1 MLVLSHLATLLHHKA
16 HPTTYHTVH
25 TPTDHHKEITM
36 TRSLDNLPERFT
48 PAETLPAK
56 EITAEIL
63 KRHLQGEP
71 SSIIAQDLNTD
82 EEYVDRYI
90 EVAFNS
96 LSSHFTTSDALRLFL
111 KYAAFQLHLI
121 GDLDLVINNWK
132 ADRDPRGASAV
143 VNAIKLKSDLYDK
156 IYNKGRETGNL
167 KLDTGK
173 SEMEALASSPDRLK
187 VELRKHITEVSLLLS
202 ADMQR
207 DPQPI
212 YEVSAPVQI
221 RSLAGSEPQYLAD
234 SWSKGPRISL
244 KEWAVEYA
252 RLKLIKRSA
261 KNI

>member
-1 MLVLSHLATLLHHKA
+1 MSRTL
-16 HPTTYHTVH
+16 
-25 TPTDHHKEITM
+25 D
-36 TRSLDNLPERFT
+36 SLPERFP
-48 PAETLPAK
+48 PAEVIPAR
-56 EITAEIL
+56 ETTAEIL
-63 KRHLQGEP
+63 KRHLNGE
-71 SSIIAQDLNTD
+71 SSESIARELRLD
-82 EEYVDRYI
+82 EDYVNRYI
-90 EVAFNS
+90 AIAFDS
-96 LSSHFTTSDALRLFL
+96 LASHFTTSDALRHFL

-121 GDLDLVINNWK
+121 NDLDLVIENWK

-187 VELRKHITEVSLLLS
+187 SELRRHITEVSLLLS

-207 DPQPI
+207 DPQPV
-212 YEVSAPVQI
+212 YEVHKPTST
-221 RSLAGSEPQYLAD
+221 RSLLGSEPQYLAD

-252 RLKLIKRSA
+252 RLKLIKQSA